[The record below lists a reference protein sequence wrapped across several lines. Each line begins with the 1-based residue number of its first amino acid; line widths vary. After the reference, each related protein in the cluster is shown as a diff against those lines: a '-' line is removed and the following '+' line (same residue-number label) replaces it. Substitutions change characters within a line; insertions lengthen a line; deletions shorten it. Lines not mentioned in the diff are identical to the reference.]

1 MTSITLKRL
10 QGHPRHTLP
19 VRQRGVVLFLALV
32 SLLAIMLAAVALVRS
47 VDTATLIA
55 GNLALQQ
62 SATRSGDGGA
72 ESAIAWLTTTQ
83 TNNSTLNVLL
93 DTNHPFNL
101 DNANAGYYSGGT
113 NLALD
118 SATLTG
124 LTWSSTNSVPLS
136 MDASGNTTRYI
147 IQRMCQTAN
156 VAVANAGCLFS
167 SATVD
172 NSGQNVALPQDIC
185 SGPGCPAAGQA
196 AQMRITTKTTG
207 PKNTLSYVQT
217 FVY

>member
-1 MTSITLKRL
+1 MTSIALMRL
-10 QGHPRHTLP
+10 QGVPRHALP

-32 SLLAIMLAAVALVRS
+32 CLLAIMLAAVALVRS
-47 VDTATLIA
+47 VDTSALIA
-55 GNLALQQ
+55 GNLVLQQ

-72 ESAIAWLTTTQ
+72 EVAISWLTTTQ
-83 TNNSTLNVLL
+83 SNNTTLNVLL
-93 DTNHPFNL
+93 DTNHPFNK
-101 DNANAGYYSGGT
+101 DSASAGYYSGAT
-113 NLALD
+113 NLAFD

-124 LTWSSTNSVPLS
+124 LTWSSSNSAPGS
-136 MDASGNTTRYI
+136 TDASGNTTRYI

-156 VAVANAGCLFS
+156 VAVKDAGCLFS

-172 NSGQNVALPQDIC
+172 NNGQNVSLPQDIC